1 MESLAAG
8 GCGFLHRKIA
18 LKVEMKKLPAKYN
31 AVAFPFALSTLMSFI
46 ISGVSTWRAL
56 GLVDGFLGKWM
67 MAWGVSWLVAF
78 PTVLLILP
86 IVRKLVALFVE
97 PPGRG

>member
-1 MESLAAG
+1 
-8 GCGFLHRKIA
+8 
-18 LKVEMKKLPAKYN
+18 MKKLPAKYN
-31 AVAFPFALSTLMSFI
+31 AVVFPLVLSTLMSFI

-56 GLVDGFLGKWM
+56 GLMDGFVGKWM
-67 MAWGVSWLVAF
+67 TAWSISWLVAF